1 MLYKQWLDEWLE
13 STVRPLRKFRT
24 YQRYSDVSRR
34 LIGPNLGGYDMA
46 DLTAPVLQDFAAEM
60 LRRYSPSSVCCI
72 IGIIKQS
79 LRHAEFVG
87 AVQTQY
93 TSRITYPRR
102 REKEVDCF
110 SKSEQRKIEEFVI
123 MKKSVKYYGFLLCL
137 YTGLRVGEVL
147 ALEWDDIDFKKG
159 FLSVTQ
165 NCYDTWENGRY
176 KKVIDTPKTSASRR
190 IIPIPY
196 SLMPYIH
203 EMKRRS
209 RSNFVISGPDGA
221 VVSIRSY
228 QRTFQLMLER
238 LEIDHK
244 GIHSLRHTF
253 ATRAVE
259 CGMDVKTLSEIL
271 GHSDPAITLRR
282 YVHSLLDYKCDMMN
296 MLGNNFLYM

>member
-24 YQRYSDVSRR
+24 YQHYSDVVRR

-46 DLTAPVLQDFAAEM
+46 DLTAPVLQDFSAQM
-60 LRRYSPSSVCCI
+60 LQRYSPNSVCCI
-72 IGIIKQS
+72 IGILKQS
-79 LRHAEFVG
+79 LRLAELAG
-87 AVQTQY
+87 AVETQF
-93 TSRITYPRR
+93 TTRITYPRR

-110 SKSEQRKIEEFVI
+110 TQSEQRKIEQYVI
-123 MKKSVKYYGFLLCL
+123 SKKSPKYYGILLCL
-137 YTGLRVGEVL
+137 YTGLRVGELV
-147 ALEWDDIDFKKG
+147 ALEWSDIDFKKG
-159 FLSVTQ
+159 FLYVTQ
-165 NCYDTWENGRY
+165 NCHDTWENGHY
-176 KKVIDTPKTSASRR
+176 KKLMDTPKTRASQR

-209 RSNFVISGPDGA
+209 HGNFVVSGPDGKG
-221 VVSIRSY
+221 VSIRSY

-238 LEIDHK
+238 LKISHK

-271 GHSDPAITLRR
+271 GHTDPAITLRR
-282 YVHSLLDYKCDMMN
+282 YVHSLPDHKCDMMN